1 MVLSIGNL
9 FIDLR
14 PTFVLSLRQ
23 YYDSYGDD
31 DHDDV
36 DANIYLSTSAQLS
49 SYHCVNIMTHLIM
62 MITMMIIMVMVMMM
76 IMLMPMSIHRPTP
89 NFRLITTSILC

>member
-23 YYDSYGDD
+23 YHDSYDHDDHHDDHNGDGDD
-31 DHDDV
+31 DDYV
-36 DANIYLSTSAQLS
+36 DANVYS
-49 SYHCVNIMTHLIM
+49 
-62 MITMMIIMVMVMMM
+62 
-76 IMLMPMSIHRPTP
+76 
-89 NFRLITTSILC
+89 